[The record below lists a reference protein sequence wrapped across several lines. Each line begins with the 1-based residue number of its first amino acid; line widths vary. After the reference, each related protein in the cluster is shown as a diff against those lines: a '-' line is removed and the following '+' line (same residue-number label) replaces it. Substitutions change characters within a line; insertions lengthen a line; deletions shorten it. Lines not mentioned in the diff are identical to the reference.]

1 MKERCKLYAD
11 FPGGNIYVVY
21 SLYMCVCVFLYIC
34 NTLDLT
40 DRHELLS
47 CAAINVVEQ
56 ESRKGLLRIAEG
68 AIPLKTV

>member
-21 SLYMCVCVFLYIC
+21 NIYMYVCVYIC

-56 ESRKGLLRIAEG
+56 ESRKGSLRIAEG
-68 AIPLKTV
+68 AIPLKKV